1 MALPKTVALIADR
14 LNATGAIWMT
24 TGSIAAMTY
33 GDYRVTSDIDI
44 ILVLA
49 PSNVEK
55 MGAAFPLDEFYCPPL
70 DVISIEA
77 ARTERGHFNLIHHET
92 GFKADIYLA
101 GRDALT
107 QWAFTHR
114 QKIPFD
120 ESILWV
126 APPEYVII
134 GKLDFFREGGSEKH
148 LHDIRAM
155 LKGTEI
161 DRAFLEREIASRGLE
176 EAWRR
181 VKYREPSR

>member
-1 MALPKTVALIADR
+1 MALPNTVGLIADR
-14 LNATGAIWMT
+14 LNATGSMWMA

-49 PSNVEK
+49 PSNVVK
-55 MGAAFPLDEFYCPPL
+55 MGAAFPLDEFYCPPP

-92 GFKADIYLA
+92 GFKADIYVA
-101 GRDALT
+101 GTDALT
-107 QWAFTHR
+107 RWAFAHR

-134 GKLDFFREGGSEKH
+134 GKLEFFREGGSEKH
-148 LHDIRAM
+148 IRDIRGM
-155 LKGTEI
+155 LKETEI
-161 DRAFLEREIASRGLE
+161 DRAFLEKEIAARGLLE
-176 EAWRR
+176 VWQAVE
-181 VKYREPSR
+181 KSS

>member
-14 LNATGAIWMT
+14 LNATGAIWMA

-44 ILVLA
+44 ILALA
-49 PSNVEK
+49 PPEVAK

-77 ARTERGHFNLIHHET
+77 ARTERGHFNLIHHQT
-92 GFKADIYLA
+92 GFKADIYVA
-101 GRDALT
+101 GTDALT
-107 QWAFTHR
+107 RWAFAHR

-120 ESILWV
+120 ESIVWV
-126 APPEYVII
+126 APPEYVVI
-134 GKLDFFREGGSEKH
+134 GKLEFFREGGSEKH
-148 LHDIRAM
+148 LHDIRGM

-161 DRAFLEREIASRGLE
+161 DRAFLEKEIAKRGLQ
-176 EAWRR
+176 EAWRA
-181 VKYREPSR
+181 VGEPI

>member
-14 LNATGAIWMT
+14 LNATGATWMT

-49 PSNVEK
+49 PSNVAE
-55 MGAAFPLDEFYCPPL
+55 MGTAFPLDEFYCPPL
-70 DVISIEA
+70 DVISLEA

-92 GFKADIYLA
+92 GFKADVYIAGTDTLA
-101 GRDALT
+101 
-107 QWAFTHR
+107 QWAFAHR

-134 GKLDFFREGGSEKH
+134 GKLEFFREGDSEKH
-148 LHDIRAM
+148 LRDIRGM
-155 LKGTEI
+155 LKETEI
-161 DRAFLEREIASRGLE
+161 DRAFLENEIKMRGLQD
-176 EAWRR
+176 AWSAAA
-181 VKYREPSR
+181 KD

>member
-14 LNATGAIWMT
+14 LNATDAIWMT

-49 PSNVEK
+49 PSNVAK

-92 GFKADIYLA
+92 GFKADIYVA
-101 GRDALT
+101 GTDALT
-107 QWAFTHR
+107 RWAFAHR

-134 GKLDFFREGGSEKH
+134 GKLEFFREGGSEKH
-148 LHDIRAM
+148 LHDIRGM
-155 LKGTEI
+155 LKETEI
-161 DRAFLEREIASRGLE
+161 DRAFLEKEIAARGLQ
-176 EAWRR
+176 EAWRA
-181 VKYREPSR
+181 VKEPI